1 MKQFPFRN
9 RMTLAAILLLAL
21 LLPLAPLPACMEAFA
36 YMDTERSVKLDAPFL
51 PTPNYV
57 IAEILSKAGVGK
69 DDILY
74 DLGSG
79 DGRIVIEAAKQT
91 GCRAVGVEIDADLV
105 DDSRFNAV
113 RAGVQDRVRFV
124 VADLFKED
132 FSEATVVTLY
142 MGQDVNLRLR
152 PKLLRELKPGTRIA
166 SYSFD
171 MGEWKPD
178 QTTSFGREDAY
189 FWVVPANASG
199 KWAWTEGKG
208 RSSVRWEMELKQV
221 FQEFSGQISRNGRP
235 YRPARREA
243 QRQRNTI
250 HSRRGR
256 GRQDITRR
264 VHGPHPGQHNR
275 GRHDQRR
282 VTTALEGHPQP
293 RHDAKDRPL
302 TLRRRELGIGS
313 RGNAKIPL
321 SSPFHK
327 GG

>member
-1 MKQFPFRN
+1 MHFLIRN
-9 RMTLAAILLLAL
+9 AMSLPVILLLAI
-21 LLPLAPLPACMEAFA
+21 LLPLYPLSACMDAVA

-91 GCRAVGVEIDADLV
+91 GCRAVGIEIDADLV
-105 DDSRFNAV
+105 DDSRLAAV
-113 RAGVQDRVRFV
+113 RDGVQDRVRFV

-166 SYSFD
+166 SYCFD
-171 MGEWKPD
+171 MAEWKPD
-178 QTTSFGREDAY
+178 NTTSFGSEDAY

-208 RSSVRWEMELKQV
+208 RSKIRWEMELRQV
-221 FQEFSGQISRNGRP
+221 FQEVSGQVSRNGRP
-235 YRPARREA
+235 FPLRGGKVKGDEIRFTLDGDPADR
-243 QRQRNTI
+243 T
-250 HSRRGR
+250 SPLLFTGR
-256 GRQDITRR
+256 I
-264 VHGPHPGQHNR
+264 
-275 GRHDQRR
+275 
-282 VTTALEGHPQP
+282 
-293 RHDAKDRPL
+293 
-302 TLRRRELGIGS
+302 
-313 RGNAKIPL
+313 RGNNIEGTMSTGVSRQPWQAARNPATMQRIDR
-321 SSPFHK
+321 
-327 GG
+327 

>member
-1 MKQFPFRN
+1 MTKFPFRSP
-9 RMTLAAILLLAL
+9 MPLPVILLLAL
-21 LLPLAPLPACMEAFA
+21 LLPLCPLPACTDAFA

-57 IAEILSKAGVGK
+57 IAEIMHKAGVGK

-105 DDSRFNAV
+105 DDSRLNAV

-166 SYSFD
+166 SYCFD

-178 QTTSFGREDAY
+178 NTTSFGREDAY

-208 RSSVRWEMELKQV
+208 RSKVRWEMELKQV
-221 FQEFSGQISRNGRP
+221 FQEVLRADQPERQAVCP
-235 YRPARREA
+235 PRREA

-250 HSRRGR
+250 HSSTG
-256 GRQDITRR
+256 TRLTR
-264 VHGPHPGQHNR
+264 HHPVVVHGPHPGQHDR
-275 GRHDQRR
+275 GRHDHPR
-282 VTTALEGHPQP
+282 VTTTLEGHPQP
-293 RHDAKDRPL
+293 GHDAEDRQMML
-302 TLRRRELGIGS
+302 CVRVQASGIGLQEK
-313 RGNAKIPL
+313 RIPL
-321 SSPFHK
+321 FPL
-327 GG
+327 

>member
-1 MKQFPFRN
+1 MTKFPFRN
-9 RMTLAAILLLAL
+9 RTLLAAILLLAL
-21 LLPLAPLPACMEAFA
+21 LLPVCPLPACTEAFA

-132 FSEATVVTLY
+132 YSEATVVTLY
-142 MGQDVNLRLR
+142 MGQDVNIRLR

-171 MGEWKPD
+171 MGQWKPD

-235 YRPARREA
+235 YALRGGKLKGSEIQFTLDGDAADRTSPLLFTGRIRG
-243 QRQRNTI
+243 NTI
-250 HSRRGR
+250 EGAMINGASR
-256 GRQDITRR
+256 QPWKATRN
-264 VHGPHPGQHNR
+264 PATM
-275 GRHDQRR
+275 QRI
-282 VTTALEGHPQP
+282 
-293 RHDAKDRPL
+293 DR
-302 TLRRRELGIGS
+302 
-313 RGNAKIPL
+313 
-321 SSPFHK
+321 
-327 GG
+327 